1 MTAASSSVAVDE
13 AAQSWAQR
21 RLNLTGP
28 PVPTWREFVD
38 VQLLWPF
45 VACLIMWLLM
55 FPTHACY
62 VHLRSRKQGFAR
74 FVDAYIGSQGKQEV
88 SRPAFMAT
96 LKFLTM
102 ISAISFVFFYCRRTY
117 TFEITP
123 TELRIEYTLA
133 AFFGFNYLVDRMRSN
148 CEPAGVWTSTAIV
161 HALTVVPIL
170 VPYRWDGTYVPA
182 DVRWVSLQF
191 LRAISAVQAFEWLK
205 KLLGFEANN
214 VPAQVYEFLLRTWAL
229 INCMAGVIYV
239 LEVLGEVPGYED
251 AFVATGMGELSYF
264 QMNYW
269 IVTTISTVGYG
280 DYSPTTVP
288 SRIAI
293 IIFIFAGIIFFG
305 QETSRIVEIRAAASQ
320 GRTSFDYKA
329 GTEHLVIVGS
339 GCSRMSSVMETFI
352 QIALDADHWRGDT
365 AKVPSLVF
373 LSVEEYDQ
381 ELKDF
386 ISSSFAPSIAAKVHF
401 LRGSTMSAR
410 DLQRAKLSECAMAF
424 IMPSVNPA
432 SSERE
437 DCENIIRA
445 LEMRRLAPRI
455 RLRLMLLEPE
465 GSTRART
472 LGLPTSR
479 HFSATQLKCSVF
491 VQSTR
496 VKGFTTLISGL
507 LAAHTNFSP
516 RLLAELE
523 ASNSRDWRLQYSQS
537 LHRDVRGFLI
547 SKRFVGKAFPEA
559 VREIYQESEGKLLLV
574 GAQED
579 GMVKLNYGGVLTEDQ
594 CVLAIAANQE
604 AYIDFANVS
613 KDWRRATLAERAA
626 RIERRTDYE
635 NDIYDSTFDLE
646 ALANATAV
654 EEPDSLKPPN
664 GGDFLV
670 QGSALKKLRSSES
683 LILLILDGDTAS
695 TSQQLVAFLRTLR
708 QPGFPLIQPVI
719 VLSSHPIPQA
729 IVTHYQG
736 ATCAFVSGPLLS
748 IQTLKAAGV
757 KEAANIVILQAGLG
771 LAIDQGALADSQTVA
786 LCGYIEQVLGHEAGS
801 RTSGPFKIYEYG
813 FSKSVFLV
821 EYMCKLRSAQRV
833 ERSSSPVD
841 TTAAHGLLTEQ
852 ADHMLAI
859 SGCGSWF
866 SVFSNLLGIIFK
878 KEDSAHDPVVNDQL
892 LLNSCFAAGQA
903 FTPDF
908 YGAMFGHMFKFPCTI
923 EFVEAI
929 SMPRQRGQDSFIW
942 QVPCPREW
950 VGKRFE
956 ELLVALASGKA
967 SGFGTFRGCGLLLA
981 LYRQAD
987 KYGMPFGCDGF
998 LYTLPPPDTD
1008 LESEDLLTV
1017 LADSDFGQ
1025 GALSCSS
1032 EVVL

>member
-1 MTAASSSVAVDE
+1 
-13 AAQSWAQR
+13 
-21 RLNLTGP
+21 
-28 PVPTWREFVD
+28 
-38 VQLLWPF
+38 
-45 VACLIMWLLM
+45 
-55 FPTHACY
+55 
-62 VHLRSRKQGFAR
+62 
-74 FVDAYIGSQGKQEV
+74 
-88 SRPAFMAT
+88 
-96 LKFLTM
+96 
-102 ISAISFVFFYCRRTY
+102 
-117 TFEITP
+117 
-123 TELRIEYTLA
+123 
-133 AFFGFNYLVDRMRSN
+133 
-148 CEPAGVWTSTAIV
+148 
-161 HALTVVPIL
+161 VPIF
-170 VPYRWDGTYVPA
+170 VPYRWDLTYVPA
-182 DVRWVSLQF
+182 DVRWLSLQF

-214 VPAQVYEFLLRTWAL
+214 VPAQVFDFLLRTWAL

-239 LEVLGEVPGYED
+239 LEVLGEVPGFED
-251 AFVATGMGELSYF
+251 AFVVTGMGELSYF

-305 QETSRIVEIRAAASQ
+305 QETSHIVEIRAAASQ
-320 GRTSFDYKA
+320 GRNSFDCKA

-339 GCSRMSSVMETFI
+339 GCSRMSSVIETFMR
-352 QIALDADHWRGDT
+352 IALDANHWRGDT

-386 ISSSFAPSIAAKVHF
+386 ISSSFAPSIAAKVHL
-401 LRGSTMSAR
+401 LRGSAVSAR

-424 IMPSVNPA
+424 IMPHLNPA
-432 SSERE
+432 NSERE
-437 DCENIIRA
+437 DCENIILA

-465 GSTRART
+465 GSTRAST
-472 LGLPTSR
+472 LGLPKSR

-496 VKGFTTLISGL
+496 VKGFTTLIRGL
-507 LAAHTNFSP
+507 LAAHSNFSP
-516 RLLAELE
+516 RFLAELE
-523 ASNSRDWRLQYSQS
+523 ASNSRDWRLQYAQS

-559 VREIYQESEGKLLLV
+559 AREIYQKSEGKLLLV

-579 GMVKLNYGGVLTEDQ
+579 GMMKLNYDGVLTEDQ

-604 AYIDFANVS
+604 AYIDVANVS
-613 KDWRRATLAERAA
+613 KDWRRAMLAERAA
-626 RIERRTDYE
+626 RQARRIDFE
-635 NDIYDSTFDLE
+635 DDIYDSTFDLE
-646 ALANATAV
+646 ARGYATAV
-654 EEPDSLKPPN
+654 EEPETLKPPN

-670 QGSALKKLRSSES
+670 HGSALKELRSSES
-683 LILLILDGDTAS
+683 LILLILDGDAAS

-708 QPGFPLIQPVI
+708 QPGFPLNQPVI
-719 VLSSHPIPQA
+719 VLSRHPVPQA
-729 IVTHYQG
+729 IVKHYQV
-736 ATCAFVSGPLLS
+736 ASCAFVNGPLLS

-757 KEAANIVILQAGLG
+757 KEATNIVILQGESG
-771 LAIDQGALADSQTVA
+771 LAVNQGALADSQTVA
-786 LCGYIEQVLGHEAGS
+786 LCGYIEQALGHEEAWG
-801 RTSGPFKIYEYG
+801 TSGPFKIYEYG
-813 FSKSVFLV
+813 FSQSVFLV
-821 EYMCKLRSAQRV
+821 EHMCKLLSTQRV
-833 ERSSSPVD
+833 QQNSQVRGD
-841 TTAAHGLLTEQ
+841 KAAHHLLTEQ
-852 ADHMLAI
+852 ADDMLAI
-859 SGCGSWF
+859 SGCGSWLSAF
-866 SVFSNLLGIIFK
+866 CNLLKMIFK
-878 KEDSAHDPVVNDQL
+878 QGRFVHDPVVNDQL

-903 FTPDF
+903 STPDF

-929 SMPRQRGQDSFIW
+929 SMPRQRGQDSTIW
-942 QVPCPREW
+942 QVPCPSEW

-967 SGFGTFRGCGLLLA
+967 SGFGTFSGCGLLLA

-998 LYTLPPPDTD
+998 LYTLPPPDTT

-1025 GALSCSS
+1025 GAFPCSC
-1032 EVVL
+1032 